1 MAEEGRHMDLKKFS
15 GKNVCIQMK
24 NAEAWLVTMAK
35 AGEIAEVLMLEPGKR
50 GPSDPGLPC
59 AFPFVQGWVNED
71 GDVVMDTGRGGQV
84 AVTFNPDVIHSV
96 SIAIKSP
103 EAASRLVAA
112 S

>member
-1 MAEEGRHMDLKKFS
+1 MDLKKFA

-24 NAEAWLVTMAK
+24 NAETWLVTVAK
-35 AGEIAEVLMLEPGKR
+35 AGEIAEVLMLPNPNRLDKSAPEGI
-50 GPSDPGLPC
+50 PC
-59 AFPFVQGWVNED
+59 AFPFVQGYVNEA

-103 EAASRLVAA
+103 EMASRLVAA